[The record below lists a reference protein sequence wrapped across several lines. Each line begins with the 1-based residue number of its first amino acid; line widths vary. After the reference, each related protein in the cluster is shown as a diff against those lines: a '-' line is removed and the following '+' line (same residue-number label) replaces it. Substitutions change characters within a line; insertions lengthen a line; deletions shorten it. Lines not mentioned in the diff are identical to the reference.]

1 MNGFDP
7 RPTKYP
13 YPEFTDGHYLKIKK
27 DDGTVFDRDYP
38 YIDDSPA
45 FLRKRRL
52 FDIVLRL
59 IVFPMTRIRLGLKV
73 RGKENL
79 KKHSEALKNGA
90 ILCSN
95 HVHLWDFLAIRSAV
109 LPNKPYVLVWS
120 KNVSGENGKNV
131 RLVGG
136 IPIPRTGPAATKAQ
150 LKAVRKMLNAGGWL
164 QIYSEGS
171 MWEYYRPVRP
181 FKKGAARLSVM
192 FEKPLVPMA
201 FSFRRPGWIRRTI
214 FRQIALFT
222 LSIGEPLCPDASL
235 GVREQEEELCKRSHE
250 AVCRLAGID
259 PSENIYPPV
268 FQNNKKINY

>member
-27 DDGTVFDRDYP
+27 DDGTVFDRNYP

-109 LPNKPYVLVWS
+109 LPHKPYVLVWS

-150 LKAVRKMLNAGGWL
+150 LKAVRKMLDAGGWL

-214 FRQIALFT
+214 FRQTALFT

-235 GVREQEEELCKRSHE
+235 GVREQEEELCQRSHE